1 MKIKSRMKIHTIL
14 EEGNY
19 NGQDLDED
27 EDKDKNRDPTTEY
40 YVLVLKYIIVFA
52 VIAVIGTIVGFIYI
66 M

>member
-19 NGQDLDED
+19 NGQDLDEH
-27 EDKDKNRDPTTEY
+27 EDKDRDPTTEY
-40 YVLVLKYIIVFA
+40 YVSMLKYIIAFA

-66 M
+66 T

>member
-27 EDKDKNRDPTTEY
+27 ENKDRDPTTEDF
-40 YVLVLKYIIVFA
+40 VSMLKYIIAFA
-52 VIAVIGTIVGFIYI
+52 VIAIIGTIVGFIYI
-66 M
+66 R

>member
-19 NGQDLDED
+19 NGQDLDDD
-27 EDKDKNRDPTTEY
+27 EDKNRDPTTEDF
-40 YVLVLKYIIVFA
+40 VSMLKYIIAFA
-52 VIAVIGTIVGFIYI
+52 VIAIIGTIVGFIYI